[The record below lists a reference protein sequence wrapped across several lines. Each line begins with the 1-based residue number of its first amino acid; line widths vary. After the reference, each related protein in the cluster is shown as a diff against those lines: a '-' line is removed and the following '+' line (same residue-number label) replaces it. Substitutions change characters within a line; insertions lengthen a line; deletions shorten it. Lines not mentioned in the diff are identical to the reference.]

1 LAGFLPV
8 LLLPTTTGGLNGKYI
23 ILIKLTSI
31 LIDRLR
37 PVYMRTARE
46 EPFQTM
52 PPKTARSA
60 RAAAEVGGSSRER
73 ILAQAERV
81 FGARGFDGASMRQL
95 ANAANV
101 PAALVSY
108 HFGSKEGL
116 YRAVFERRV
125 PTVVE
130 QRLAGLAIAMSE
142 QDLDRRL
149 ELVVKALV
157 FPMLHLRAHDRDPS
171 FGRLLAHETMDPNS
185 EQRGFIRDMFDP
197 VARAVVEAL
206 RSALPTR
213 TEAQL
218 WWAYEFMLGA
228 MVYVMGDAGRLK
240 RLTGGLCQPDD
251 EAASVPHMVA
261 FLTAGVRYGMPPQL
275 NEGNRPT
282 KPTNVT
288 GGKTDATRDVP
299 KRERTAARR
308 RPR

>member
-1 LAGFLPV
+1 
-8 LLLPTTTGGLNGKYI
+8 
-23 ILIKLTSI
+23 
-31 LIDRLR
+31 
-37 PVYMRTARE
+37 MRTVRE
-46 EPFQTM
+46 EPFQIM
-52 PPKTARSA
+52 RPKSARSV

-73 ILAQAERV
+73 ILAEAERV

-95 ANAANV
+95 ADAANV

-108 HFGSKEGL
+108 HFGSKEGI

-185 EQRGFIRDMFDP
+185 EQRGFIREMFDP
-197 VARAVVEAL
+197 IARAVAEAL

-213 TEAQL
+213 TEAEI

-228 MVYVMGDAGRLK
+228 MVYVMGDAGRLE
-240 RLTGGLCQPDD
+240 RLTGGLCRPDD

-261 FLTAGVRYGMPPQL
+261 FLTAGVRHGVPPKMI
-275 NEGNRPT
+275 EGNRHAEPT
-282 KPTNVT
+282 KVT
-288 GGKTDATRDVP
+288 GGKTNATRDVP
-299 KRERTAARR
+299 KGERIAARR

>member
-1 LAGFLPV
+1 
-8 LLLPTTTGGLNGKYI
+8 
-23 ILIKLTSI
+23 
-31 LIDRLR
+31 
-37 PVYMRTARE
+37 MRAARE

-52 PPKTARSA
+52 PAKTARST

-73 ILAQAERV
+73 ILAEAERV

-95 ANAANV
+95 ANAADV

-130 QRLAGLAIAMSE
+130 RRLSGLAIAMSE

-197 VARAVVEAL
+197 IARAVVEAL

-213 TEAQL
+213 TEAEI

-228 MVYVMGDAGRLK
+228 MVYVMGDAGRLE

-261 FLTAGVRYGMPPQL
+261 FLTAGMRYGMPPQASKQ
-275 NEGNRPT
+275 T
-282 KPTNVT
+282 KVT
-288 GGKTDATRDVP
+288 GGKTNATRDLP
-299 KRERTAARR
+299 KGQRIAARR